1 MEGFRNFFSRKAPL
15 EDKGSASEEVNQ
27 EVQPLQTFKQKSMS
41 DLGDLEKAEAVEVA
55 KEILT
60 FFSSDN
66 EILWFRS
73 VVKLNYIVS
82 P

>member
-1 MEGFRNFFSRKAPL
+1 MEGFRNFFSRKAPQ
-15 EDKGSASEEVNQ
+15 EEVNFEEVNQ
-27 EVQPLQTFKQKSMS
+27 EVQPLQTFKQESMGDS
-41 DLGDLEKAEAVEVA
+41 SDLEKAEAVEVA